1 MVFAAFVLENW
12 QIRGKFL
19 ELKKLVGKN
28 MFNDPI
34 SDLIV
39 RLKNASMVETGTVSL
54 PHSNVKEG
62 IAEILKKEGYLSDFE
77 VKKEGSKKELIMHLS
92 EINGKIRPLEVR
104 RISKPGRRVY
114 AKAKDIMKFKRGLG
128 AVVLSTP
135 SGLMTGKDALAKKL
149 GGEVLF
155 KII

>member
-1 MVFAAFVLENW
+1 
-12 QIRGKFL
+12 
-19 ELKKLVGKN
+19 

-34 SDLIV
+34 SDLII
-39 RLKNASMVETGTVSL
+39 RLKNASMAELEVINL
-54 PHSNVKEG
+54 PHSKVKED

-77 VKKEGSKKELIMHLS
+77 TKKEGNKKELTLYLAKTS
-92 EINGKIRPLEVR
+92 GRIRPVEVR

-114 AKAKDIMKFKRGLG
+114 AKSKDISRYKRGLG

-135 SGLMTGKDALAKKL
+135 SGLMTGRKAIEKNI